1 MKVQRRNFGRDDP
14 SRMILV
20 AQVVSLYFLTV
31 IGVVAAIVYYQ
42 VPIYQGEWYA
52 WPTPALFLVWFL
64 YYGVPFVLASIFG
77 FLFRPFSKSFRNI
90 FFAILMIQLFFSFIL
105 MTLRWDY
112 LQNFNNKNRWKKSD
126 RITIEKITPR
136 QFDRNQDGYIEE
148 IRLNV
153 VFDFT
158 RLRPSDYLLH
168 AAIVPGGSLSAF
180 VVDGGGAFSITK
192 TGGENKFEREFVVTP
207 RTDLGP
213 LPIGLQNFQLKFL
226 LFRIV
231 AIDEY
236 GKNILALAR
245 WSPFLRSTHW
255 DGVDQEIYEDWRPLD
270 NKITPDVFS
279 MRASVLSPK

>member
-1 MKVQRRNFGRDDP
+1 MKVLRHSFSRDDQ
-14 SRMILV
+14 SRLILAFEIV
-20 AQVVSLYFLTV
+20 ALYFLIV
-31 IGVVAAIVYYQ
+31 VGVVGAIVYFNPPLYR
-42 VPIYQGEWYA
+42 GEWYA
-52 WPTPALFLVWFL
+52 WPTGLMLLIWFL
-64 YYGVPFVLASIFG
+64 YYGAPLILASIFG
-77 FLFRPFSKSFRNI
+77 FLFKPFAKSFRNI
-90 FFAILMIQLFFSFIL
+90 FFAILIIQLFFSFIL

-126 RITIEKITPR
+126 RISIEKITPR

-148 IRLNV
+148 IRLDV

-168 AAIVPGGSLSAF
+168 AAIVPGGSVSAF
-180 VVDGGGAFSITK
+180 IVDGGGEFSIVK
-192 TGGENKFEREFVVTP
+192 TGGENKFEREFIVAP

-231 AIDEY
+231 MIDEY
-236 GKNILALAR
+236 GKNILAFTR

-255 DGVDQEIYEDWRPLD
+255 DGSDPEIYEDWRPLD

-279 MRASVLSPK
+279 MRAPVLPQK